1 MRFSF
6 GKKNTAPRWVDSA
19 ALGWVPEKPLD
30 FTPKFAADP
39 APTWTDE
46 DIAPEPKAETP
57 AAPALFIVPEPAV
70 APEPVIEPEAV
81 VAEQEAAPQVREP
94 IAIEE
99 KPAAAEIAVA
109 PVETSLPRPANSN
122 RAPNLLLPRLV
133 IGLAQGAALFALAQS
148 RDIGFW
154 PGSDPYLYAAF
165 SLALLFAPLVLLEGL
180 GEIEIRLL
188 ALWTGTIACALASL
202 GLYHHWRARA
212 LDTPHA
218 GLALIVL
225 TALMLTIAQA
235 LFRAALRDGKPLA
248 RYATY
253 SDTTWTLAARLVVW
267 ALLAGTAWAIFGS
280 GNSLF
285 NWLRAHYPA
294 LRLSI
299 DPQILILPLVG
310 AASAAAFDITN
321 AQSFT
326 RRAARKILLTCCTVA
341 LPMLVLLCAAALV
354 ANVVIAPLSLAVALG
369 FALLLVIAINA
380 SYRDGA
386 PRGVVRRASEF
397 AAAFLILGLV
407 AVAAFTLGARVAAF
421 GWTAGRVTACAGIIA
436 LGLYGAAY
444 TSAALISVG
453 GGKWMQRIEGANI
466 ALALMLVAACLALAT
481 PLADPLQLAVKA
493 QAARLE
499 RIDPA
504 LFDFAWLQ
512 RGGRFGTE
520 ALAAMTHS
528 SNPQVARLATET
540 LAAPPGPEVPPPS
553 QIGAN
558 IAVRTP
564 GARLPGSL
572 LQQDWTATPAAPPCL
587 TKPTLSCDAW
597 FLDLDGDGRRE
608 ILLVYGNDARWWAT
622 VMKEAPQGWT
632 AAATLHS
639 PTCPGTLAAMRSQG
653 VAPINPVSAWR
664 DVLVAG
670 MRLTPMP
677 APQADL
683 PCPG

>member
-6 GKKNTAPRWVDSA
+6 GKKSTAPRWIDSA
-19 ALGWVPEKPLD
+19 ALGWVPETPLD
-30 FTPKFAADP
+30 FTPKFNADP
-39 APTWTDE
+39 APTWAED
-46 DIAPEPKAETP
+46 DIAPEPTA
-57 AAPALFIVPEPAV
+57 AAPILFIVSEPAIEPAAEPAV
-70 APEPVIEPEAV
+70 AKTVPEIT
-81 VAEQEAAPQVREP
+81 AAP
-94 IAIEE
+94 
-99 KPAAAEIAVA
+99 AET
-109 PVETSLPRPANSN
+109 PLPANNN
-122 RAPNLLLPRLV
+122 RTPKLLLPRLL
-133 IGLAQGAALFALAQS
+133 IGLAQGTALFALAQS
-148 RDIGFW
+148 RDMGLW
-154 PGSDPYLYAAF
+154 PGSDPYLFAAF

-188 ALWTGTIACALASL
+188 GLWTGTIACALASL
-202 GLYHHWRARA
+202 GLYHHWRSQA
-212 LDTPHA
+212 LDTPHS

-225 TALMLTIAQA
+225 TALIIVIAQT
-235 LFRAALRDGKPLA
+235 LFRAALQGGKPLA

-253 SDTTWTLAARLVVW
+253 ADTTWTLAARLLVW

-299 DPQILILPLVG
+299 DPQLVILPLVG

-326 RRAARKILLTCCTVA
+326 RRAARKVLLTCCTVA

-354 ANVVIAPLSLAVALG
+354 ANIFIVPLSLAVVLG
-369 FALLLVIAINA
+369 FALLLVIGVNA

-386 PRGVVRRASEF
+386 PRGAVRRASEF

-407 AVAAFTLGARVAAF
+407 TVAAFALGARVAAF
-421 GWTAGRVTACAGIIA
+421 GWSAGRIYACAGTIA

-444 TSAALISVG
+444 ASAALISIG
-453 GGKWMQRIEGANI
+453 GGKWMQRLEGANI
-466 ALALMLVAACLALAT
+466 ALGLLLIAACLALST

-493 QAARLE
+493 QATRLE

-504 LFDFAWLQ
+504 LFDFAWL
-512 RGGRFGTE
+512 RRAGRFGTE

-540 LAAPPGPEVPPPS
+540 LAAPPGAEAPPPS

-564 GARLPGSL
+564 GARLPNSL
-572 LQQDWTATPAAPPCL
+572 LQQDWAANPAVPPCL

-597 FLDLDGDGRRE
+597 FLDLDGDSRRE

-622 VMKEAPQGWT
+622 VMKENRGGW
-632 AAATLHS
+632 AAKATLSS
-639 PTCPGTLAAMRSQG
+639 PTCPGTLVAMRRGGFSLTD
-653 VAPINPVSAWR
+653 PVPGWR
-664 DVLVAG
+664 DLLVAG
-670 MRLTPMP
+670 LRLTPTPVP
-677 APQADL
+677 AATL